1 MTSETVEIFMQRLQ
15 EVEQTSEVEPLV
27 ELFTEDAELL
37 NLARSQPLQ
46 GQDGAHLFWQDYLS
60 VFKHI
65 RSNFTNVVEGNSTAI
80 LEWTSEG
87 ALSTGEPLRYRG
99 ISVIEINNG
108 KVQRFRTYYDSA
120 AFLPQG
126 AKQ

>member
-15 EVEQTSEVEPLV
+15 EVEQTGEVQPLV

-65 RSNFTNVVEGNSTAI
+65 RSSFTNVVEGNSTAV

-99 ISVIEINNG
+99 ISVIEINDG
-108 KVQRFRTYYDSA
+108 KVHRFRTYYDSA
-120 AFLPQG
+120 VFLPQG